1 MNYEEA
7 YKELLNKYEKASK
20 ELESIKD
27 AYHTADQ
34 IVKHSNRA
42 LAIINLN
49 REIIWMN
56 ERAEDQFGFSFGEV
70 KGKKIFELLVDLKT
84 DFSMIPQALESVKNG
99 CSVEST
105 YLVYKKDR
113 TEMWVRV
120 QMSPLYNRKSEID
133 KVAFLAQDIS
143 QEKEIFLKAE
153 EGEKR
158 HKLLLKHTP
167 DIIYNIDLQG
177 KLLEIN
183 DAWTRVLG
191 YSKEETFAKDGNYF
205 FFPADV
211 EKAKAARQTL
221 VDGTA
226 LSYNIDVRVVAK
238 NGEIVWLNTTSFP
251 IYSKTHEIIG
261 FTGMSKNITTQKRNQ
276 TIRELLSIHVR
287 DLVCMHD
294 KDTNYIYVSPSIKE
308 IAGYEPQ
315 ELVGKSSFDFYH
327 PDDIEKIWKYREANI
342 KGNVEV
348 GESVQLRFRKKEG
361 TYTWLELTGKI
372 FDDSFTGSMAGVTV
386 CKVVDKKKEEEKKI
400 LAALEDEKKLN
411 RLKTGFLQFVSH
423 EFKTPLS
430 IIKALC
436 EMIKVGTEDNQID
449 VEQLTKDVDCINT
462 EVDGLSEM
470 IDEVLVLEELES
482 GNLNLRFRSQS
493 IQSIITD
500 INERLSFKNKKEMKA
515 SIRVIGTPQSVQ
527 GDRKYL
533 ALIFRN
539 LLSNAYKYSERRPS
553 PVVTINFYENQC
565 VVSVKDFGI
574 GIPQEELKN
583 LFSNFYR
590 ASNVGKIEGT
600 GLGLS
605 LVKRFVEM
613 HSGTIV
619 CHSKE
624 DEGTEMVV
632 SLPIVFTNEG

>member
-1 MNYEEA
+1 
-7 YKELLNKYEKASK
+7 
-20 ELESIKD
+20 
-27 AYHTADQ
+27 
-34 IVKHSNRA
+34 
-42 LAIINLN
+42 
-49 REIIWMN
+49 
-56 ERAEDQFGFSFGEV
+56 
-70 KGKKIFELLVDLKT
+70 
-84 DFSMIPQALESVKNG
+84 
-99 CSVEST
+99 
-105 YLVYKKDR
+105 
-113 TEMWVRV
+113 
-120 QMSPLYNRKSEID
+120 
-133 KVAFLAQDIS
+133 
-143 QEKEIFLKAE
+143 
-153 EGEKR
+153 
-158 HKLLLKHTP
+158 
-167 DIIYNIDLQG
+167 
-177 KLLEIN
+177 
-183 DAWTRVLG
+183 
-191 YSKEETFAKDGNYF
+191 
-205 FFPADV
+205 
-211 EKAKAARQTL
+211 
-221 VDGTA
+221 
-226 LSYNIDVRVVAK
+226 
-238 NGEIVWLNTTSFP
+238 
-251 IYSKTHEIIG
+251 
-261 FTGMSKNITTQKRNQ
+261 MSKNITTQKRNQ

-372 FDDSFTGSMAGVTV
+372 FDDSFTGSMAAVTV